1 MNNENWSKCTCGK
14 HLLKGDDLIDTVYP
28 CNRER
33 TVYNAYCNT
42 SMGGCGR
49 IVYGSNLEILEK
61 RWNLGITDESDI
73 NYKFDN
79 IEEIKKFLK
88 TVE

>member
-1 MNNENWSKCTCGK
+1 MIQFIHAIGK
-14 HLLKGDDLIDTVYP
+14 ELFITHTAI
-28 CNRER
+28 
-33 TVYNAYCNT
+33 

-49 IVYGSNLEILEK
+49 IVYGYNLEILEK